1 MQSDYRTL
9 AEYENLK
16 KRQIKQSWCE
26 DQERIL
32 KIWAEK
38 ASGWAWL
45 HEKSSRYYNK
55 LTNMYTY
62 TSIILSTMAGGLGFM
77 IGGQQNADLK
87 SGEADIPTSRG
98 FTFAIGIMNITSAI
112 LVSIQ
117 KFVRS
122 SENAEMHSHMNK
134 MFSSF
139 CRKIVLELSLQ
150 RGDRKECIEFCKQ
163 CRDEY
168 DKLVN
173 DAPEV
178 PMSVIQHFQREFD
191 TANYVPEIAN
201 GLVHFEGLDHD
212 DISELNDLGE
222 GSHQRRTRRRN
233 SAPPGSQR
241 NSFHKD
247 LVLDIN
253 KIDL

>member
-1 MQSDYRTL
+1 MQNDYRTL
-9 AEYENLK
+9 AEYEAMK
-16 KRQIKQSWCE
+16 KRQVRQSWNE

-45 HEKSSRYYNK
+45 HEKSSRHFNK
-55 LTNMYTY
+55 LTNLYTY
-62 TSIILSTMAGGLGFM
+62 SSIVLSTLAGGLGFM
-77 IGGQQNADLK
+77 IGGQQNATIKASDV
-87 SGEADIPTSRG
+87 ADNQMNRG
-98 FTFAIGIMNITSAI
+98 LTFGISIMNVASAI

-117 KFVRS
+117 KFIRS

-134 MFSSF
+134 LFSSF

-150 RGDRKECIEFCKQ
+150 RGDRRDCIEFCKQ

-178 PMSVIQHFQREFD
+178 PTSVIEYFRREFQ
-191 TANYVPEIAN
+191 TACFVPEIAN
-201 GLVHFEGLDHD
+201 GLVHFEGLECSGGDVAD
-212 DISELNDLGE
+212 ADAEAE
-222 GSHQRRTRRRN
+222 AVAQRVRVRRN
-233 SAPPGSQR
+233 SNVEKN

-247 LVLDIN
+247 VV
-253 KIDL
+253 